1 MRCNYRKTVIGTM
14 NKDVIYRLD
23 MAATDTLTEQLTEN
37 LRHAIANG
45 ICKPGDKLPGIR
57 QMAKLCG
64 TSVQV
69 PIDALKTLT
78 DEGFVKA
85 RPRVG
90 CIVLGRRR
98 KVWHGRILMLHV
110 GAHSNYGQNVFCAEM
125 ASLLGAA
132 NWRVGHFYV
141 PHRKTGYC
149 DLKALAR
156 ELAEKH
162 DLVLLPAYDPPV
174 VRIVQKS
181 GIPYMLLAA
190 QVGEHKGAGCI
201 GFMTFNDHQAIAE
214 FVEHCRE
221 EHVRRVLNVRHD
233 TCHYMNLGRLRSD
246 GIEVEDMSIVPGMS
260 DLRSESFARL
270 TYEAISRRLGER
282 GAVRPDLICFTDDF
296 FARGGLCA
304 LERLGM
310 RAPEDVKVVSL
321 CNYGNAPFYPKPL
334 TRFEFNHFDFAA
346 KTVRAILR
354 YLRTGNPTGNVL
366 CNIRYVRGET
376 F

>member
-1 MRCNYRKTVIGTM
+1 MDKNAIYSL
-14 NKDVIYRLD
+14 DV
-23 MAATDTLTEQLTEN
+23 ASTDTLTEQLAEN
-37 LRHAIANG
+37 IRHAIASG

-69 PIDALKTLT
+69 PIDALKILT

-90 CIVLGRRR
+90 CVVLGKNR
-98 KVWHGRILMLHV
+98 KVWQGRILMIHV

-141 PHRKTGYC
+141 LHRKTGYC
-149 DLKALAR
+149 DLKALSR

-174 VRIVQKS
+174 VGIVQKS

-190 QVGEHKGAGCI
+190 QVGEQKDAGCI
-201 GFMTFNDHQAIAE
+201 GFMTFNDCQATAE
-214 FVEHCRE
+214 FAEHCRA

-233 TCHYMNLGRLRSD
+233 ICHYMTLERLRAD
-246 GIEVEDMSIVPGMS
+246 GIEVEDMCIVPEMS
-260 DLRSESFARL
+260 DLRSESFSRL
-270 TYEAISRRLGER
+270 TYEAILRRLDEKGE
-282 GAVRPDLICFTDDF
+282 ARPDLICFADDY
-296 FARGGLCA
+296 FARGGLWA

-310 RAPEDVKVVSL
+310 RAPVGVKVVSL

-334 TRFEFNHFDFAA
+334 TRFEFNHFEFAS
-346 KTVRAILR
+346 KTVRAIMH
-354 YLRTGNPTGNVL
+354 YLKTGILPGNVL
-366 CNIRYVRGET
+366 CTIRYVRGET

>member
-1 MRCNYRKTVIGTM
+1 MMMSMDARNA
-14 NKDVIYRLD
+14 IYVLD
-23 MAATDTLTEQLTEN
+23 PAAAETLTEQLAEN
-37 LRHAIANG
+37 LRRAIANG
-45 ICKPGDKLPGIR
+45 ICKPGDRLPGIR
-57 QMAKLCG
+57 GMAKLCG

-69 PIDALKTLT
+69 PIDAMKTLAA
-78 DEGFVKA
+78 EGVVKA
-85 RPRVG
+85 RPRIG
-90 CIVLGRRR
+90 CVVLGKNR
-98 KVWHGRILMLHV
+98 KVWQGRILMIHV

-174 VRIVQKS
+174 VKIVRGS
-181 GIPYMLLAA
+181 GIPYMLLSA
-190 QVGEHKGAGCI
+190 QVGEQKGTGCI
-201 GFMTFNDHQAIAE
+201 GFMTFNDHQAITE
-214 FVEHCRE
+214 FAEHCRMAG
-221 EHVRRVLNVRHD
+221 VRRILNVRHD
-233 TCHYMNLGRLRSD
+233 ICHYMNLERLRAD
-246 GIEVEDMSIVPGMS
+246 GIEVEDMCIVPEMS
-260 DLRSESFARL
+260 DLRSESFSCL
-270 TYEAISRRLGER
+270 TYEAILRRLGEK
-282 GAVRPDLICFTDDF
+282 GALRPDLICFTDDY

-304 LERLGM
+304 LERLGL
-310 RAPEDVKVVSL
+310 RAPDDIKVVSL
-321 CNYGNAPFYPKPL
+321 SNYGNAPFYPKPL

-354 YLRTGNPTGNVL
+354 YLRTGNPPGNVL
-366 CNIRYVRGET
+366 CNIRYVRGGT